1 MNMDRKKCVLIVV
14 LLSVLLLTGVE
25 GCTRSKSGVIPT
37 STPVAAA
44 MRPTNTPLPGGATV
58 VAIATP
64 TPTPT
69 MVPGIPTLTP
79 TPIGVATATPTE
91 AVTPGL
97 TPTPV
102 STPAPRA
109 GFPYTVQWG
118 DTLYSIAARFGTTVE
133 ALVQLNNLSDPHRLQ
148 VGQRLII
155 PGTPSE
161 PAREHIVQPG
171 ENLFRIALRY
181 GTTVEAIAAAN
192 RIVNPSFIRVGQ
204 RLVIPAVGEA
214 PAGCTK
220 VHVVQPGENLYRIAL
235 RYGTTAWDIAVA
247 NHLPNMN
254 LIYAGQRLCIP

>member
-1 MNMDRKKCVLIVV
+1 
-14 LLSVLLLTGVE
+14 
-25 GCTRSKSGVIPT
+25 
-37 STPVAAA
+37 
-44 MRPTNTPLPGGATV
+44 
-58 VAIATP
+58 
-64 TPTPT
+64 
-69 MVPGIPTLTP
+69 
-79 TPIGVATATPTE
+79 
-91 AVTPGL
+91 
-97 TPTPV
+97 
-102 STPAPRA
+102 
-109 GFPYTVQWG
+109 VQWG